1 LRKNIRPAAPFQSYD
16 GQPKGLSAREP
27 SNPRPGLRV
36 SWDPDQLGRWSM
48 TFVPVMWT
56 IWAIL
61 FVLMAVL
68 FLYRYSIAKNEED
81 QIFLDESFNSEKLE
95 QEAIVSRIT
104 KLEPWIKVS
113 QWLVAAMTVVVLVY
127 YIRDILLKL
136 NIIGS

>member
-1 LRKNIRPAAPFQSYD
+1 
-16 GQPKGLSAREP
+16 
-27 SNPRPGLRV
+27 
-36 SWDPDQLGRWSM
+36 M

-68 FLYRYSIAKNEED
+68 YLYRYSIAKNEED

-95 QEAIVSRIT
+95 QEAIISRIT

-113 QWLVAAMTVVVLVY
+113 QWLVAAMTAVVLVY
-127 YIRDILLKL
+127 YIRDILHQL
-136 NIIGS
+136 NVIGS